1 MVQVLILP
9 LTSLSPF
16 LDISIISPPSYVTN
30 LNIFSVSLVFCFLNE
45 QNISQIIIA
54 CNRLYNQLK
63 FFLFCLNMLCFSFV
77 FHLSCHL
84 FEMVFIPPFV
94 GGDVTGTEAWT
105 LHHINNCYLTIIL
118 ILYVIIL
125 SHAMLQL
132 VIPAICT
139 LCTTLISSLS
149 SGIA

>member
-45 QNISQIIIA
+45 QNISNYYCTQSP
-54 CNRLYNQLK
+54 LQPTQV
-63 FFLFCLNMLCFSFV
+63 LFVLSKYVMFQFCFSFV
-77 FHLSCHL
+77 MS
-84 FEMVFIPPFV
+84 FIWDGFYSSVV
-94 GGDVTGTEAWT
+94 GGDVTGTQVSALQLTAIWQS
-105 LHHINNCYLTIIL
+105 YL
-118 ILYVIIL
+118 YCM